1 MSRTENIK
9 KRIVSFKHSDSSLTS
24 KRVSII
30 LSDPEDSAKLA
41 QAVRALR
48 HKNSENKTF
57 KVSAATRSQI
67 DRAAEK
73 MS

>member
-1 MSRTENIK
+1 MPDTENIK

-30 LSDPEDSAKLA
+30 LSDPDDSAKLA
-41 QAVRALR
+41 RAVRALR

-57 KVSAATRSQI
+57 KVSDNTRIQI
-67 DRAAEK
+67 ERETK
-73 MS
+73 RLR